1 MPTATARPPGIANR
15 LVCPACGNDETFIEL
30 AHDVMLTSYYHQNS
44 DGSFTHE
51 SDATQINGE
60 ILLFCGACQEDLTHC
75 HQRFREM
82 IF

>member
-1 MPTATARPPGIANR
+1 
-15 LVCPACGNDETFIEL
+15 
-30 AHDVMLTSYYHQNS
+30 YYHQNS

-60 ILLFCGACQEDLTHC
+60 ILLFCGSCQEDLTHY